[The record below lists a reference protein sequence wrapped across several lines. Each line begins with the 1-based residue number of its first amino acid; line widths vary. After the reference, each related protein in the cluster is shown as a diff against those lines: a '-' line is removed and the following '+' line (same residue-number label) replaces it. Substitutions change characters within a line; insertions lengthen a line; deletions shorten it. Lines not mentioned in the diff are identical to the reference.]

1 MPSILD
7 TYRYGIYLLNKYFW
21 RLQEE
26 EKLAQWQ
33 DMLMTAS
40 DGSLHNVP
48 AALEYIEESRK
59 SPESQSSSSRIVTN
73 KKKRLRESDII
84 VPDFFGN
91 KTELK
96 TY

>member
-1 MPSILD
+1 MARHVEQTVEFCEDGGILI
-7 TYRYGIYLLNKYFW
+7 TAGTS
-21 RLQEE
+21 
-26 EKLAQWQ
+26 
-33 DMLMTAS
+33 LMTAS

-48 AALEYIEESRK
+48 VVNSAALEYIEESRK

-91 KTELK
+91 KTELVN
-96 TY
+96 